1 MSSILTGLNNW
12 AFHIVLYF
20 ANPALNSF
28 MSLMGTSFLVVLPLL
43 ALYLYLK
50 KDKNVFSFVF
60 GMVLIFL
67 ITEIIKDIIK
77 EPRPCSVADLQWINH
92 VGCEASYS
100 FPSNHATVLTGLLF
114 FLNKYNYVRAL
125 YGIWVILIL
134 VGRVYLGAH
143 YLTDVIAGIVISI
156 IFYYIIL
163 SRKDKIN
170 SFFAKILA
178 RIAKPLCPDEFLR

>member
-12 AFHIVLYF
+12 AFHLMLYF

-28 MSLMGTSFLVVLPLL
+28 MKLMAESFFIVLPAL

-67 ITEIIKDIIK
+67 LTEIIKDIIK

-114 FLNKYNYVRAL
+114 FLNKYRYLRVL
-125 YGIWVILIL
+125 YTIWLIIML

-143 YLTDVIAGIVISI
+143 YLTDVVAGIVISI
-156 IFYYIIL
+156 IFYYIVFVK
-163 SRKDKIN
+163 KDKIN
-170 SFFAKILA
+170 TFFAKILA
-178 RIAKPLCPDEFLR
+178 KVAKPLCPDEFLR